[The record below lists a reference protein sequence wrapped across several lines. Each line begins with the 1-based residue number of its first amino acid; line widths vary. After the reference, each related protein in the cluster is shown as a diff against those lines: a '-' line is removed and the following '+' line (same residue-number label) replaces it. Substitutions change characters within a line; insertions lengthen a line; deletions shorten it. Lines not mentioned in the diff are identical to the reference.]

1 MFVQSA
7 QSEMP
12 RAIDKKTETPNPR
25 RRGGIDTGKHAIVLD
40 TQSCHEIEPCSQ
52 TSLVCAGP
60 PVTIVL
66 AAYNGQ
72 EYIREQIES
81 LQQQTYANWTLLVR
95 DDSSS
100 DRTVDIVR
108 ELANHDDRITLLND
122 AQGWLGT
129 TQNFGTLL
137 KAAYDADAPYVLFA
151 DQDDVWHPEKIA
163 RQMELI
169 LCAEDEDGRNV
180 PQLVH
185 SDLAVVDEELR
196 LIHDSFMGYE
206 GLAHSPHQPLKT
218 LLVQNFVTGCTAL
231 VNRALLELAVPIPTD
246 AALHDWWL
254 ALCAATTGRIHYLP
268 AATVRYRQHS
278 KNCVGA
284 RSTHVHIG
292 RLLSNL
298 PAYVGRHTANLTA
311 GIGQARTLLRRLE
324 STTNADD
331 DRAQLVRLFCQKFES
346 QQGKFQRISRVMK
359 LGIRRQSRLK
369 QLSLLLQLP
378 LVPVLPQ

>member
-1 MFVQSA
+1 M
-7 QSEMP
+7 
-12 RAIDKKTETPNPR
+12 
-25 RRGGIDTGKHAIVLD
+25 
-40 TQSCHEIEPCSQ
+40 
-52 TSLVCAGP
+52 SLACAGP
-60 PVTIVL
+60 QVTIVL

-72 EYIREQIES
+72 DYIHEQIKS
-81 LQQQTYANWTLLVR
+81 LQQQTYTNWTLLVR

-100 DRTVDIVR
+100 DRTVDIVQ
-108 ELANHDDRITLLND
+108 ELANNDDRITLLND

-137 KAAYDADAPYVLFA
+137 KAAFDAGAPYVLFA

-169 LCAEDEDGRNV
+169 LCAEDEDGRDV

-185 SDLAVVDEELR
+185 SDLAVVDEDLR

-298 PAYVGRHTANLTA
+298 PAYVGRQTANLTA

-346 QQGKFQRISRVMK
+346 RQGKFQRISRVMK